1 MKAIDKQRF
10 PMTVSEFAEAA
21 GTNDMRVYRMIKA
34 GMLKTKPG
42 RPVLVLGW
50 VRKAP
55 VPIRVWRYRMLEA
68 VYYSGLP
75 KHKWGF
81 EADGTLLILHV
92 TEGVRI
98 RPGGTVWAL
107 EASVARVAELAGK

>member
-10 PMTVSEFAEAA
+10 PMTVTEFAKAA

-34 GMLKTKPG
+34 GMLKTRPG
-42 RPVLVLGW
+42 PPVLILGW
-50 VRKAP
+50 VRKAS
-55 VPIRVWRYRMLEA
+55 VPIRVWKHRMMEA
-68 VYYSGLP
+68 VYFSGLP

-81 EADGTLLILHV
+81 EKDGTVLVLMGADV
-92 TEGVRI
+92 VRI

-107 EASVARVAELAGK
+107 EASVARVAELAGH